1 MSLVWKVAIGLV
13 AVLMLPVA
21 AYAAGGLTAPS
32 DSPTQRRD
40 IVVDSPSSTKATD
53 GATRPSEAEREARD
67 RRRDRQDKKRDR
79 RDDRDD
85 VKVVTPQPTPV
96 NDDDDG
102 NDDRDDD
109 DDDWED

>member
-1 MSLVWKVAIGLV
+1 MSLVWKVALGLV
-13 AVLMLPVA
+13 VVLMLPVA
-21 AYAAGGLTAPS
+21 AYAAGSLTAPS

-40 IVVDSPSSTKATD
+40 IVIDDSPSPTKAND
-53 GATRPSEAEREARD
+53 DKAGLSKAEREARD
-67 RRRDRQDKKRDR
+67 LRRDRKDAKRDR

-102 NDDRDDD
+102 DDD
-109 DDDWED
+109 DDEWED